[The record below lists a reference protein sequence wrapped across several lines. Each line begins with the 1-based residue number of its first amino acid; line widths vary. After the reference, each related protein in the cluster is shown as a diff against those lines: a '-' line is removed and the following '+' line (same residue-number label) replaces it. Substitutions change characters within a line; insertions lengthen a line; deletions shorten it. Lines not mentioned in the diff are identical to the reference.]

1 MSKTFK
7 KYSSV
12 LELEEQIKQ
21 VYLAKYYNMYQN
33 TFEWKGVDPQQRDY
47 ILRRFW
53 SEGTC
58 AAFKIKG
65 ADTIGFAPWT
75 TQTWNMYDFPEEVLL
90 VNKRGVPFIPMTTQV
105 VNKDVVLG

>member
-53 SEGTC
+53 AEGTC
-58 AAFKIKG
+58 AAFKIKN
-65 ADTIGFAPWT
+65 ADMVGFAPWT
-75 TQTWNMYDFPEEVLL
+75 TQT
-90 VNKRGVPFIPMTTQV
+90 
-105 VNKDVVLG
+105 